1 MKKIKF
7 FAILIL
13 LIMSMVF
20 LTGCAGDNPLKV
32 IFSTTKDTFS
42 WFFSKLTPQYFSVL
56 KDIWA
61 IMGCVKVIIETSTV
75 IGKIIGVIM
84 AILIFIIV
92 LLLSVILIAGYII
105 LLLIF
110 LAVYILLFVV
120 GILAAILITIV
131 NFLLSN

>member
-20 LTGCAGDNPLKV
+20 LTGCDGDNPLQN
-32 IFSTTKDTFS
+32 IFSTTKDSFS
-42 WFFSKLTPQYFSVL
+42 WFFSKLTPQYFRVL

-61 IMGCVKVIIETSTV
+61 IMGCVEVIFETST
-75 IGKIIGVIM
+75 IIGVIIGIIM

-110 LAVYILLFVV
+110 LALFIVLFVL
-120 GILAAILITIV
+120 GIVAAIILIIV
-131 NFLLSN
+131 NLLLSN